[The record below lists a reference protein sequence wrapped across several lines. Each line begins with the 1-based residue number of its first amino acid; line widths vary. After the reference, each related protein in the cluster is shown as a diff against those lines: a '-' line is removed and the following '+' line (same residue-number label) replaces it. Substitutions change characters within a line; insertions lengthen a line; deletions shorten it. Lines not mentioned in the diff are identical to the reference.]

1 MSDQAN
7 TGLREEVRS
16 RYAEAARGVLD
27 PKAGVSASCCA
38 VKPVR

>member
-16 RYAEAARGVLD
+16 RYAEAAPGMH
-27 PKAGVSASCCA
+27 SAIIRA
-38 VKPVR
+38 VKTVR